1 MALQKNQQSKR
12 EKKVNTNTPSSS
24 RKLTLDDIADLRAY
38 ERERP
43 DFRAHVIEVKRRR
56 RLAIGEMLTIMFEN
70 RDTMRLQIQEMIRA
84 EKLVTDEGVMEELK
98 VYNPMIPMPGQLCA
112 TLFLELTSEDQ
123 VREWLP
129 KLAGLEDSICIQLSD
144 GSKVRGSI
152 DAQHAAGLTRPDV
165 TAAVHYLTF
174 EFTEKQIE
182 QFAFGPVSVLCDQP
196 NYLEVAPF
204 SDETRDEL
212 LTDLRP

>member
-1 MALQKNQQSKR
+1 M
-12 EKKVNTNTPSSS
+12 NTNTPAPS

-43 DFRAHVIEVKRRR
+43 EFRAHVIEVKRRR
-56 RLAIGEMLTIMFEN
+56 RVAIGEMLTIMFEN

-129 KLAGLEDSICIQLSD
+129 KLAGLEDSICLQLSD

-174 EFTEKQIE
+174 DFTEKQVE
-182 QFAFGPVSVLCDQP
+182 QFAFGPVSVVCDQQ
-196 NYLEVAPF
+196 NYLEVAPL
-204 SDETRDEL
+204 SDETRQEL
-212 LTDLRP
+212 LVDLRP